1 MFKTIQC
8 PLISE
13 VIGEYQSYKKIIKK
27 TRFQPI
33 AQTTVKKINWLVRH
47 FRKPCDWRQ
56 RHKQLSVLKYW
67 LWWKSQGQW
76 YGLSFHG
83 VLTRVKLL
91 GEAAQRLMLVRFHS
105 CITSFVFSS
114 TLITLSLVIPSRRGT
129 SLFLPF
135 IFSCRKITESCNVL
149 TRN

>member
-1 MFKTIQC
+1 MNQVSNQQTKQQWKKNQLAGMAFSWTMWLESEAQAADSSEILKTS
-8 PLISE
+8 L
-13 VIGEYQSYKKIIKK
+13 GEK
-27 TRFQPI
+27 T
-33 AQTTVKKINWLVRH
+33 
-47 FRKPCDWRQ
+47 
-56 RHKQLSVLKYW
+56 
-67 LWWKSQGQW
+67 QGQW

-105 CITSFVFSS
+105 WITSFVFSS

-135 IFSCRKITESCNVL
+135 IFSYRKIK
-149 TRN
+149 